1 MKTEQII
8 IVIYIKR
15 MTFQVNEENMY
26 HTLNSIVTMW
36 ETI

>member
-15 MTFQVNEENMY
+15 MTFQVNEEIMY